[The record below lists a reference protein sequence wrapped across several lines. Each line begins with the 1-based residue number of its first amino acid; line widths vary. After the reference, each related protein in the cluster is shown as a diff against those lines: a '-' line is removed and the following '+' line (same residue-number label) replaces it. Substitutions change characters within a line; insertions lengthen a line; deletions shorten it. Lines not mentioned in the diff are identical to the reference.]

1 MVNPCMDSCIC
12 IQLLSRTLKNRVTYF
27 MEIISQLKGKEGEE
41 EVQERNGMSFPEL
54 SVQAEYGWL
63 LGML

>member
-1 MVNPCMDSCIC
+1 
-12 IQLLSRTLKNRVTYF
+12 